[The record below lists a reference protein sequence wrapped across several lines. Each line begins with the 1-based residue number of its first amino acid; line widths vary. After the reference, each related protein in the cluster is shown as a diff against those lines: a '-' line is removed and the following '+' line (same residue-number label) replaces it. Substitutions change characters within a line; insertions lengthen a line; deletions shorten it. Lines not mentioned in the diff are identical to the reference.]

1 MLKALEV
8 VATLKESAAEV
19 LEQVAIGGVVGNR
32 ILGEVLK
39 LMTQTN
45 SVWKSLFSLG
55 VSLRN

>member
-19 LEQVAIGGVVGNR
+19 LEQVPPLGGVVGNR
-32 ILGEVLK
+32 ILGELLK
-39 LMTQTN
+39 LMTQRN

-55 VSLRN
+55 VS